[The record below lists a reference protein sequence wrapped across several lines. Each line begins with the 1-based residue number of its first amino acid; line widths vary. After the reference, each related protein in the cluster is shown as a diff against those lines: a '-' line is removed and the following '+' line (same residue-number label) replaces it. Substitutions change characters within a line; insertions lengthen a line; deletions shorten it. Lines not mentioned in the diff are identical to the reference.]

1 MECARK
7 RLDLIRNHLAYQ
19 TPEVVIC
26 SAFRSPL
33 TKAKRGNL
41 RDTPAEELIAQLIR
55 HTLDHTKVDPAKIDD
70 LVLGNVL
77 MMGAG
82 CVSARIGE
90 LMGGLP
96 VSSSMQTINRL
107 CSSGL
112 QACATIA
119 NAIKAGQISI
129 GLAGGVETMSQ
140 QDMMNL
146 FSPDNISDNVF
157 QCEPARNCLMSM
169 GMTSD
174 NVATQYGIPREKMDA
189 MAVESHRRAAVAQ
202 EQGLFKSEIVPIK
215 TFITGKDGKRKEIVV
230 DQDDGIRKETTIE
243 TLKKLKPAFNPQG
256 GTTAG
261 NSSQV
266 TDGAAIVLLA
276 SREAAVANKLPIVGR
291 WLGFAVAG
299 VPPEIMG
306 IGPSV
311 AIPKVLEQVGLKV
324 SDIDLFELN
333 EAFASQATYCCE
345 KLGLDMNKVNVKGG
359 AIALGHPLGCTGARL
374 MATIIPEM
382 KRRKARYG
390 VISMCIGTGM
400 GAAAVIENID
410 N

>member
-1 MECARK
+1 MECAMK
-7 RLDLIRNHLAYQ
+7 RLELIRNHLAYQ

-33 TKAKRGNL
+33 TKSKRGNL
-41 RDTPAEELIAQLIR
+41 RETPSEELIAQLVR
-55 HTLDHTKVDPAKIDD
+55 HTLNHTKVDPSKIDD
-70 LVLGNVL
+70 FVLGNVL
-77 MMGAG
+77 ALGSG

-96 VSSSMQTINRL
+96 VTSSMQTINRL

-140 QDMMNL
+140 NDMMKL

-157 QCEPARNCLMSM
+157 QCEPARNCLKSM
-169 GMTSD
+169 GQTSD
-174 NVATQYGIPREKMDA
+174 NVASQYGIAREKMDA
-189 MAVESHRRAAVAQ
+189 MAVESHRRAYAAQ
-202 EQGLFKSEIVPIK
+202 EQGLYKSEIVPIN
-215 TFITGKDGKRKEIVV
+215 TFVTEKDGKKKRVTV
-230 DQDDGIRKETTIE
+230 DKDDGIRKETSIE
-243 TLKKLKPAFNPQG
+243 GLKKLKPAFNPQG

-276 SREAAVANKLPIVGR
+276 SREAAVANKLPIIAR
-291 WLGFAVAG
+291 WIGFAVAG
-299 VPPEIMG
+299 VPPEVMG

-311 AIPKVLEQVGLKV
+311 AIPKVLDQVNLKIQ
-324 SDIDLFELN
+324 DIDLFEIN
-333 EAFASQATYCCE
+333 EAFASQATYCIE
-345 KLGLDMNKVNVKGG
+345 KLGLDMKKVNVNGG

-400 GAAAVIENID
+400 GAAAVIENIE